1 MPHAVLIAVIF
12 VPYIV
17 LMAGLGCYIW
27 KTGQPAGITDTTD
40 TDDAGEKDERDP
52 GPVLLRAAA

>member
-1 MPHAVLIAVIF
+1 MPHALLIAAIF

-17 LMAGLGCYIW
+17 LMIGLGYYIW
-27 KTGQPAGITDTTD
+27 RSGQPRTPGS
-40 TDDAGEKDERDP
+40 KDEDDIDRDP

>member
-1 MPHAVLIAVIF
+1 MPHALLIAVIF

-17 LMAGLGCYIW
+17 LMAGLGYYIW
-27 KTGQPAGITDTTD
+27 KTGQPAGTTDTTD
-40 TDDAGEKDERDP
+40 TDEKDERDP